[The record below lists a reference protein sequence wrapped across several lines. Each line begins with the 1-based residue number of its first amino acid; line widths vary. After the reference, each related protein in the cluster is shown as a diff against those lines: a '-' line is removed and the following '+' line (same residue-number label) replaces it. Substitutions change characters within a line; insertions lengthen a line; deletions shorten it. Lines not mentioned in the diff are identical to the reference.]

1 MIQPLSPQD
10 YLLVR
15 YFIHTTTILT
25 CHYLLSAPEN
35 KFENFDT
42 VVRFRSNGDPEVT
55 ITIKVMISFIV
66 VLENGFQKKILVWA
80 NLSKGEHISCVEYR
94 RENI

>member
-1 MIQPLSPQD
+1 M
-10 YLLVR
+10 VR

-66 VLENGFQKKILVWA
+66 VLENGFQKNKEKITCMGKPKQGRTYKL
-80 NLSKGEHISCVEYR
+80 C
-94 RENI
+94 